1 MKGRSVR
8 YTLSEDKLI
17 AQRVRQNPMNL
28 QMAFEDVAKEIGRT
42 TSSVQG
48 RYYNRVRF
56 MFKMFYIETVQ
67 EYNGS
72 PYIICEGDIVYNIK
86 NLVRR

>member
-1 MKGRSVR
+1 MKGRYVK

-17 AQRVRQNPMNL
+17 AQRVRQSPLNL
-28 QMAFEDVAKEIGRT
+28 QMAFEDVAKELKRT
-42 TSSVQG
+42 TISVKG

-67 EYNGS
+67 EYKGS
-72 PYIICEGDIVYNIK
+72 PCIMCEGDIVYNVK
-86 NLVRR
+86 NLIRR